1 MRLRAG
7 YAWLAAVGLVASL
20 GGCESLGRG
29 VAQAVLAGSGEEG
42 PDLRLCEGE
51 GVPVGGIEPLLA
63 KLDNLPPIVEGE
75 TARPQVKVVYVHGI
89 GTHEVGHGTALVN
102 NLANSLGLNVR
113 APRTKRIVLSSPAF
127 RDQPLGEINLTR
139 MSDNN
144 RRRDLV
150 FYELTWSVIT
160 QPAKD
165 DLAFDRSD
173 LYRNRRATLNQA
185 LRTFVN
191 DVAPDPIAYAG
202 AKREQILT
210 AVGQTMCWALSKSWG
225 ELPEE
230 TTGQSCLPGLP
241 GFGSRVSVDELAF
254 ITHSLGS
261 RATLD
266 GLERI
271 ARGLPNVDARYT
283 PVATALG
290 QRDIQVFMLSNQL
303 PLLEA
308 GEQPPEA
315 VGTPADFCGPSAP
328 RAEERFVNSISA
340 VAFSDPNDL
349 MSYPVPL
356 DWADKYI
363 DPRLCPKITN
373 IDINVAKVSSVLGV
387 GNAAN
392 PLAAHTGYASDERV
406 GGILARGIGHP
417 GVAPIVAERCIWRES
432 DESLM
437 H

>member
-1 MRLRAG
+1 MRWQRKH
-7 YAWLAAVGLVASL
+7 AWLAAIGLAVSL

-29 VAQAVLAGSGEEG
+29 VAQAVLAGSGEAG
-42 PDLRLCEGE
+42 PDTRMCEGE

-63 KLDNLPPIVEGE
+63 KLDDLPPIVEGD

-89 GTHEVGHGTALVN
+89 GTHEVGHGAALVN
-102 NLANSLGLNVR
+102 NLSRSLGLDVR
-113 APRTKRIVLSSPAF
+113 APRTKRIVLNSPAF
-127 RDQPLGEINLTR
+127 EDEPLGEINMTR
-139 MSDNN
+139 LSDHN
-144 RRRDLV
+144 RRRDLI

-165 DLAFDRSD
+165 NLAFDRSD
-173 LYRNRRATLNQA
+173 LYRERRASLNQA
-185 LRTFVN
+185 MRTFVN

-202 AKREQILT
+202 AKRQQILT
-210 AVGQTMCWALSKSWG
+210 AVGQTMCWALSKSWS
-225 ELPEE
+225 ELPAE
-230 TTGQSCLPGLP
+230 TVDQSCQPGMP
-241 GFGSRVSVDELAF
+241 GFGSRVSIDELAF

-271 ARGLPNVDARYT
+271 ARGLPNTDHRYD
-283 PVATALG
+283 PVADALRT
-290 QRDIQVFMLSNQL
+290 RDIQVFMLSNQL

-308 GEQPPEA
+308 GEEPQDA
-315 VGTPADFCGPSAP
+315 VGTAADFCGPSAP
-328 RAEERFVNSISA
+328 RRNERFVNSLNA

-363 DPRLCPKITN
+363 DPRLCPKLTN

-387 GNAAN
+387 GDAAN
-392 PLAAHTGYASDERV
+392 PLSAHTGYASDERV

-417 GVAPIVAERCIWRES
+417 GVAPIVNERCAWRAT
-432 DESLM
+432 DDALM